1 MGGSARLGEPPATP
15 PAGVAGFDGRF
26 HEPRTLSTPERAP
39 QGPSRPPW
47 MCHEGCRFVLSA
59 KSSPRRRFSFRGG
72 AVDARTCPKREK
84 RMREEYEDADV
95 SAGECTSDLR
105 FAFFRNVK
113 RQRLN
118 DRTRFA
124 NFAGGA
130 FLRNWAILFFA
141 VLRPW
146 QRSGAER
153 ISGSYRVVGAEF
165 VSILGGQTRYLIV
178 QDEVIFTSEKIYRC
192 TELDA

>member
-1 MGGSARLGEPPATP
+1 MADFTSPGRCQPPKGP
-15 PAGVAGFDGRF
+15 
-26 HEPRTLSTPERAP
+26 HRAP
-39 QGPSRPPW
+39 VDPP
-47 MCHEGCRFVLSA
+47 GCVTRAVVFVLSA

-124 NFAGGA
+124 DFAGGA